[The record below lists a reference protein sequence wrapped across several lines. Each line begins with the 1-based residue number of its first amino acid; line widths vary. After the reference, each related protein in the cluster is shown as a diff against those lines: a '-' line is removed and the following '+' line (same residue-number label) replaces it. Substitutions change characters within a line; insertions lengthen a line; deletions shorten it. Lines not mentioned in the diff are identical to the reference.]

1 MSVRFYTSYIN
12 PISCFIGHLGRF
24 TSKTHW
30 GKTHGNLNCCDFNSR
45 KRVFVV
51 AKLRFDFHTVVRLLL
66 TSWIC
71 VMLYINCIE
80 T

>member
-1 MSVRFYTSYIN
+1 MSVCFYSSYIN
-12 PISCFIGHLGRF
+12 PLSCFIGHLGRF

-30 GKTHGNLNCCDFNSR
+30 GKKDGNLNCCDFNLR
-45 KRVFVV
+45 KRVFVF
-51 AKLRFDFHTVVRLLL
+51 AKLRFDFCTVVRLLL

-71 VMLYINCIE
+71 AMLYINSIE